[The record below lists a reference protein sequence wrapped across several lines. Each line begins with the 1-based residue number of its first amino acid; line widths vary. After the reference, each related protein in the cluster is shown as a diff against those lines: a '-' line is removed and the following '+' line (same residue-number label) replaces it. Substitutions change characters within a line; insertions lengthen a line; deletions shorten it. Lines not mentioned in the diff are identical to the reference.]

1 MSNAARRWQPSLSL
15 DYNSPDY
22 YRLWFADE
30 ADHPDSTLVLEKLEN
45 IDSETDN
52 LDITFVKMS
61 DSRYARKWGVT
72 KLPAIV
78 YFRKRFPSIYRG
90 IGGWTRG
97 HQHMWPLSTLIVVHL
112 MFIDFG
118 RFLNSLCDIQRR
130 FAFFFSYRRFA
141 VRRWGSRMAAKKS
154 LPSARVEHIHVCIDC
169 DIDRICSIYG
179 VFAAMLQATTEPATS
194 SCQTTI
200 D

>member
-1 MSNAARRWQPSLSL
+1 MLLSF
-15 DYNSPDY
+15 S
-22 YRLWFADE
+22 FCIDE

-90 IGGWTRG
+90 MCALYDI
-97 HQHMWPLSTLIVVHL
+97 
-112 MFIDFG
+112 
-118 RFLNSLCDIQRR
+118 FLHSQKIIQ
-130 FAFFFSYRRFA
+130 
-141 VRRWGSRMAAKKS
+141 V
-154 LPSARVEHIHVCIDC
+154 
-169 DIDRICSIYG
+169 
-179 VFAAMLQATTEPATS
+179 
-194 SCQTTI
+194 
-200 D
+200 